1 MDSAEPGR
9 FPLAAGLPVATG
21 QFGLAQTERGREEE
35 ERKRRGRG
43 ERKASVTVLQR
54 KQKKKQM
61 TWRSGRGR

>member
-35 ERKRRGRG
+35 ERKRR
-43 ERKASVTVLQR
+43 EESQR
-54 KQKKKQM
+54 YCPTEETEKKQM